1 MASGTIGAT
10 IKFKDITANIVKNGG
25 NIQNFATGL
34 AANKNKIIS
43 VIPLYNN
50 DYYYATSGGFFEIS
64 IVSGA
69 TLGIRCAATDDWA
82 IQLRVV
88 YI

>member
-10 IKFKDITANIVKNGG
+10 IKFKDVTATIVKNGG
-25 NIQNFATGL
+25 NVQSCATGL
-34 AANKNKIIS
+34 PANINKIIS

-50 DYYYATSGGFFEIS
+50 DYYYATSGGLFDIS
-64 IVSGA
+64 ISSGT
-69 TLGIRCAATDDWA
+69 TLSIRTSATDDWT
-82 IQLRVV
+82 IHLRVV